1 MNKIIKF
8 SADWCGPC
16 RAMAPEFKKLQ
27 EAHRESG
34 IEILDVNVDT
44 EYDMASQYGVRSIPH
59 TVFIKEGEVVERIT
73 GIANYDRLNEV
84 YGKTYLQ

>member
-27 EAHRESG
+27 EAHQESG
-34 IEILDVNVDT
+34 IEILDVNVDSDHET
-44 EYDMASQYGVRSIPH
+44 ASQYNIRSIPH
-59 TVFIKEGEVVERIT
+59 TVFVKDGEVVERIT

-84 YGKTYLQ
+84 YQKTYLQ